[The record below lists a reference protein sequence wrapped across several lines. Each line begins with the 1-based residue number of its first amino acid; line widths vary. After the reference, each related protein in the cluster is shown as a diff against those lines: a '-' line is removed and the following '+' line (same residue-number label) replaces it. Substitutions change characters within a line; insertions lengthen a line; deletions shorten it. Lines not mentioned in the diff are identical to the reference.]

1 LDQYSRSNII
11 DNSRPETLAWY
22 LVHTKPRAEYISQ
35 NSLLVKGVNTY
46 LPRLYTRK
54 KGNVEI
60 NSTPLFPGYLFF
72 HLDLGSELWG
82 YIRWAPGISYVLKNE
97 AGPVMVPDEL
107 VENIKVRESQ
117 HWNKL
122 LSDMIRPLRKDDSVR
137 ITDGPFSGL
146 EAVFEK
152 PLSASGRVQVLIEIL
167 GQTTRVSLN
176 SNSLARID

>member
-1 LDQYSRSNII
+1 
-11 DNSRPETLAWY
+11 
-22 LVHTKPRAEYISQ
+22 
-35 NSLLVKGVNTY
+35 
-46 LPRLYTRK
+46 
-54 KGNVEI
+54 
-60 NSTPLFPGYLFF
+60 
-72 HLDLGSELWG
+72 
-82 YIRWAPGISYVLKNE
+82 
-97 AGPVMVPDEL
+97 MVPDEL

-176 SNSLARID
+176 SNSLARIDWRIVEGIVQAVKITVNSYLRKAAIEIPRLSVLKPGSLIFEVTKLYPVFLVYISGNKVEVQR